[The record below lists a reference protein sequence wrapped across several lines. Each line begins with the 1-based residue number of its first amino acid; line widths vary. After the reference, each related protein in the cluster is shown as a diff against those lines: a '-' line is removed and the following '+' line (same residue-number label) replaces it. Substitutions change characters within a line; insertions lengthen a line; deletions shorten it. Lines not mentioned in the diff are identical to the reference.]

1 MNCII
6 IDDEGMA
13 RAIMTQMISRYPELK
28 LIQEFPNAIQA
39 MKFLNNNEIDL
50 IFLDIHMPDF
60 TGFDFIQSLK
70 NPPKI
75 ILVTSD
81 KNFAIEAFE
90 YECIV
95 DYLVKPITEDRFQKA
110 IQKANSYKI
119 ASKAIEPK
127 PSAEDNAN
135 EFYINIDRRL
145 IKIEMASVNIVEAKG
160 DYIHIKTESKNYVV
174 HSTLKKIEDK
184 LPKDL
189 FLKVHRLRQAGH
201 RLGTKAGSAHCC
213 RRPACNDDMDVGMM
227 RNTGA
232 AECWNKEDVDAGI
245 QACAGDARPLSAG
258 SGVLRAGVRSGRCG
272 RPCGR
277 RRRWGSSDRPDV
289 AGRSAPTPAGT
300 GA

>member
-13 RAIMTQMISRYPELK
+13 RAIINQMIGRYPELK

-39 MKFLNNNEIDL
+39 IKFLNHTEVDL

-70 NPPKI
+70 NPPKV

-119 ASKAIEPK
+119 ASKKLEVK
-127 PSAEDNAN
+127 PNVEDNAN

-189 FLKVHRLRQAGH
+189 FLKVHRSFIINTKKIIDIEDNSVLIAKDVIPVSRANRPELMK
-201 RLGTKAGSAHCC
+201 RL
-213 RRPACNDDMDVGMM
+213 N
-227 RNTGA
+227 
-232 AECWNKEDVDAGI
+232 
-245 QACAGDARPLSAG
+245 L
-258 SGVLRAGVRSGRCG
+258 L
-272 RPCGR
+272 
-277 RRRWGSSDRPDV
+277 
-289 AGRSAPTPAGT
+289 
-300 GA
+300 